1 MFIATVRIF
10 TSAQIDPSYLP
21 GGTIQHMVSWAFASL
36 LPDGSLIGSAILQGA
51 HMMLCPSKYSKIA

>member
-21 GGTIQHMVSWAFASL
+21 GGTIQHIVPWAFASL
-36 LPDGSLIGSAILQGA
+36 PPDGSLIGSAILQGA
-51 HMMLCPSKYSKIA
+51 QLQI